1 MALVVCVVRL
11 MASLTMVLFDPANKI
26 EWPSRG
32 VPRDRVALRILP
44 VLQGCFDAP
53 LSVSS

>member
-11 MASLTMVLFDPANKI
+11 MASLTMVLFDPKKI